1 MGGTRPLAIDNLV
14 EVGGIRNIGLLQL
27 PSMPDIADP
36 CLFDRPV
43 SLSIARGSRPVNIP
57 KTGAIL
63 RFLRFPEKPFAFNH

>member
-1 MGGTRPLAIDNLV
+1 M
-14 EVGGIRNIGLLQL
+14 
-27 PSMPDIADP
+27 SDIADP

-57 KTGAIL
+57 KSGAIL